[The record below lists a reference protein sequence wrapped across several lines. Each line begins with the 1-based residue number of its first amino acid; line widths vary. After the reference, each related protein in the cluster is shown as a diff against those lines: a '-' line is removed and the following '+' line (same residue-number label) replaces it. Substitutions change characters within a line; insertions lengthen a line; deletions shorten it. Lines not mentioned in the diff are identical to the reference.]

1 MFLFT
6 TQHEELVGI
15 YASQLARHRC
25 VDLYV
30 HMMELRLNSRYA
42 VTGTNHDDLYFV
54 ICDLFIDVSELVFI
68 KEFLF
73 LLHALRVFYTCDPLV
88 LDG

>member
-42 VTGTNHDDLYFV
+42 VSGTNHDVLYFG
-54 ICDLFIDVSELVFI
+54 ICNLFIDVLELAFI

-73 LLHALRVFYTCDPLV
+73 LLHALRVFTLMTLWY
-88 LDG
+88 